1 MIRIHILGASGSGT
15 STLGVALAEKLGI
28 AHFDSDNFYWMPT
41 NPPFTT
47 PREMPA
53 RIELLQEKARPDEG
67 WILSGSALKW
77 AMQMEPLYELI
88 IFMRLDPVLR
98 MERLRQREMR
108 RYGDR
113 ILPGG
118 DMADASRA
126 FLEWAESYDTVGPE
140 QRGLVAHEAWFL
152 TQTAPI
158 LRLDSAEPLEALVDR
173 VMSHTVVAGRL
184 AS

>member
-15 STLGVALAEKLGI
+15 STLGAALSEKLAI
-28 AHFDSDNFYWMPT
+28 PHFDADNFYWMPT
-41 NPPFTT
+41 TPPFTR

-53 RIELLQEKARPDEG
+53 RIEMLQERARPDEG
-67 WILSGSALKW
+67 WVFSGSALRW
-77 AMQMEPLYELI
+77 AGPMEPLYQLI
-88 IFMRLDPVLR
+88 IFMRLDPALR

-118 DMADASRA
+118 NMAEASRA

-158 LRLDSAEPLEALVDR
+158 LRLDSSEPVETLVDR
-173 VMSHTVVAGRL
+173 VMAHPVVFGR
-184 AS
+184 